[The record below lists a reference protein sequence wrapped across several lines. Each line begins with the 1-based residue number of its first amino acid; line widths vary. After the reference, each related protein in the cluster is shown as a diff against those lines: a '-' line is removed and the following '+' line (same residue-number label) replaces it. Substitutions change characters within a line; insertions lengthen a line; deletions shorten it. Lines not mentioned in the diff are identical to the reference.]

1 MEDLL
6 AGKDITFVKAEHPAL
21 HPGRTAHIVSDG
33 RVVGFIGELHP
44 QWLQKYDL
52 PQAPL
57 LFEIDMDVVLGKAK
71 TVYQQVSKFQPARRD
86 LAFVLPESISHD
98 DLLNALKSV
107 KDKLIQDISV
117 FDVYRGTGLSEGM
130 KSMAVKVVLQDSEA
144 TLTDEVLEA
153 SMARLVAAAA
163 TVEAT
168 LRA

>member
-1 MEDLL
+1 M
-6 AGKDITFVKAEHPAL
+6 
-21 HPGRTAHIVSDG
+21 
-33 RVVGFIGELHP
+33 VGFIGELHP

-57 LFEIDMDVVLGKAK
+57 LFEIDMGVVLGKTK
-71 TVYQQVSKFQPARRD
+71 TVYQPVSKFQPARRD
-86 LAFVLPESISHD
+86 LAFVLHESVSHD
-98 DLLNALKSV
+98 DLLNALKGV

-117 FDVYRGTGLSEGM
+117 FDAYRGTGLSEGM
-130 KSMAVKVVLQDSEA
+130 KSMTVKVVLQDNEA

-163 TVEAT
+163 TVEAK

>member
-1 MEDLL
+1 
-6 AGKDITFVKAEHPAL
+6 
-21 HPGRTAHIVSDG
+21 
-33 RVVGFIGELHP
+33 
-44 QWLQKYDL
+44 
-52 PQAPL
+52 
-57 LFEIDMDVVLGKAK
+57 MDVVLGKAK

>member
-1 MEDLL
+1 M
-6 AGKDITFVKAEHPAL
+6 
-21 HPGRTAHIVSDG
+21 
-33 RVVGFIGELHP
+33 
-44 QWLQKYDL
+44 
-52 PQAPL
+52 
-57 LFEIDMDVVLGKAK
+57 
-71 TVYQQVSKFQPARRD
+71 
-86 LAFVLPESISHD
+86 LPESISHD

>member
-1 MEDLL
+1 M
-6 AGKDITFVKAEHPAL
+6 
-21 HPGRTAHIVSDG
+21 
-33 RVVGFIGELHP
+33 
-44 QWLQKYDL
+44 
-52 PQAPL
+52 
-57 LFEIDMDVVLGKAK
+57 
-71 TVYQQVSKFQPARRD
+71 
-86 LAFVLPESISHD
+86 
-98 DLLNALKSV
+98 
-107 KDKLIQDISV
+107 